1 MKHSKL
7 VLTLVAAFAAQAH
20 AGSVVDGPMAFNPIA
35 GSAYG
40 METDASIASEPWL
53 IPEGFVQTIVSDE
66 TGLDLYVAHDWNDM
80 NTVNE
85 TGKQAGRY
93 VYRTHEVRGANSARV
108 DGGSGGAVS
117 VVDLKTGVAKEVVG
131 RADWEALDG
140 IVWTPWQT
148 VLFAEETGAA
158 ALPDPAHPA
167 ATAGLV
173 YELRLDK
180 LDPAAAES
188 VTVRPLLGALAHEG
202 IETDAEGNVYV
213 IDEDRRGS
221 IYKFVP
227 ENYGDLSSGQL
238 YALRVKNGAKTGA
251 AEWAPL
257 DMKQVQIKA
266 NVAAR
271 AVGATEYCRPEDLE
285 RIAST
290 LYVALTCE
298 DVDHPANTSG
308 RGAVM
313 AVELGDKPKVSYV
326 VSAGKNAPIEDQAK
340 GITGFKGADNLAN
353 GPDGKLWIVEDNAFS
368 DIWVYD
374 PRSKD
379 ADGDGYR
386 DGVHLFASLK
396 DKPAEGSGI
405 YFGKDPHT
413 LYVNVQHSG
422 TGNDKTMAI
431 TKAKGQ

>member
-1 MKHSKL
+1 MIKS
-7 VLTLVAAFAAQAH
+7 TLALSLGAAFAANVH
-20 AGSVVDGPMAFNPIA
+20 AGFVVDGPLSFNPIA
-35 GSAYG
+35 ASAYG
-40 METDASIASEPWL
+40 MQADRSIATKPWV
-53 IPEGFVQTIVSDE
+53 IPEGFAQSIVSDE
-66 TGLDLYVAHDWNDM
+66 ADLNLYRANDRHDM

-85 TGKQAGRY
+85 TGNQAGRY
-93 VYRTHEVRGANSARV
+93 LYRTHEVRASSAARV
-108 DGGSGGAVS
+108 SGGSGGAVS
-117 VVDLKTGVAKEVVG
+117 VVDLKTRVTKELVG

-148 VLFAEETGAA
+148 VLFAEEASTAA
-158 ALPDPAHPA
+158 RPDPDHPT
-167 ATAGLV
+167 ATAGLL
-173 YELRLDK
+173 YELVLDK
-180 LDPAAAES
+180 QDPMAYAS

-213 IDEDRRGS
+213 IDEDKKGS

-238 YALRVKNGAKTGA
+238 YALRVRNGAKTGA
-251 AEWAPL
+251 AEWVAL
-257 DMKQVQIKA
+257 DMNQVQIKA

-271 AVGATEYCRPEDLE
+271 AVVATEYCRPEDIE

-298 DVDHPANTSG
+298 DVNDAANTSG

-313 AVELGDKPKVSYV
+313 AVELDDKPRVSYV
-326 VSAGKNAPIEDQAK
+326 VAAGKNAPIEDQAS
-340 GITGFKGADNLAN
+340 GLTGFKGPDNLAN

-374 PRSKD
+374 PRSRD
-379 ADGDGYR
+379 ADKDGYR
-386 DGVHLFASLK
+386 DGVYLFASLK

-405 YFGKDPHT
+405 YFGKDPQT

-431 TKAKGQ
+431 SKQR